1 MATVCA
7 TMCAKATNAPKATKA
22 NNVPKATK
30 ATIAPNATTTT
41 NATNPT
47 HPTPYRIST
56 ITCNGDLGTPIV
68 LRALYENLPITT
80 TEDAIKAP
88 GWVFV
93 ELSMEEFRGIDPNEK
108 RRNNKERKSFVN
120 QVTLIYDTGIVGL
133 KTPYRPNIKLFKN
146 GNVHM
151 TGIRSTED
159 GKAMV
164 ERIAGELRTMAAANV
179 PVVPDASRI
188 LASDF
193 KCRMINC
200 DFGAPFRIRRK
211 DLHNMLIAS
220 PFNNVSSFQP
230 GTYPGVKIQYF
241 WNKMNAVQADTAEA
255 AEADTGTESKEVN
268 VHAEGHSHGRC
279 ECAHYHDADAP
290 CMGNGTGD
298 GVGQCKKVTIAVFES
313 GKILITGATSIP
325 QVDAAYEFIVHVLM
339 AHSDRLTK
347 NIATLV

>member
-1 MATVCA
+1 
-7 TMCAKATNAPKATKA
+7 
-22 NNVPKATK
+22 
-30 ATIAPNATTTT
+30 
-41 NATNPT
+41 
-47 HPTPYRIST
+47 
-56 ITCNGDLGTPIV
+56 V
-68 LRALYENLPITT
+68 LRDFYENLPVITAA
-80 TEDAIKAP
+80 EAINAP

-93 ELSMEEFRGIDPNEK
+93 ELSMEEFRGLDPNEK

-159 GKAMV
+159 GEAMV
-164 ERIAGELRTMAAANV
+164 ERIAGELRTMVAANV
-179 PVVPDASRI
+179 PVVADASRI
-188 LASDF
+188 RASDF

-211 DLHNMLIAS
+211 DLHNMLIAP
-220 PFNNVSSFQP
+220 PFNNISSFQP

-241 WNKMNAVQADTAEA
+241 WNKINAN
-255 AEADTGTESKEVN
+255 EVN
-268 VHAEGHSHGRC
+268 ANHSEGHSHGRC

-347 NIATLV
+347 NIAALV